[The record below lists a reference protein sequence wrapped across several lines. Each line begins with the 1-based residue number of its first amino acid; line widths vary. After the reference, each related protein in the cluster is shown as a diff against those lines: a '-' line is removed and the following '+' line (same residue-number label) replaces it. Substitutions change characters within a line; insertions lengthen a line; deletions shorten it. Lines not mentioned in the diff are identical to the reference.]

1 MLLQVSA
8 LKKTFDDMKNSSS
21 EEALY
26 LLGKYSISTKSGK
39 FQILSCTNNKAG
51 QLELARLEFFFTA
64 AKVEN
69 DYLFVTYKDSE
80 IKLKWSSS
88 VLTLNVDVYRK
99 VRQAIVDKLGSN
111 LIYFKKIKTRN
122 NE

>member
-1 MLLQVSA
+1 MLLQVSS

-26 LLGKYSISTKSGK
+26 LLGKCSISTKSGN
-39 FQILSCTNNKAG
+39 FQILSCTNKKAG
-51 QLELARLEFFFTA
+51 QLELALLDFFFTA

-80 IKLKWSSS
+80 IELKWSSS

-111 LIYFKKIKTRN
+111 YENFVQKF
-122 NE
+122 